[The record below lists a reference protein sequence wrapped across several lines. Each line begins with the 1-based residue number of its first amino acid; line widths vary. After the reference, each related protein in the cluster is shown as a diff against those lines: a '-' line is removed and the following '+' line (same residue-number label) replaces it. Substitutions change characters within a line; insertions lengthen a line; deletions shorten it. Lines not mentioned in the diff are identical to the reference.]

1 MTQPETIKVI
11 LHKLRRVR
19 MDFRTAVFL
28 MCILVS
34 ASFITQ
40 SKAVMGP
47 SIKPGKRYSKFS
59 PEADEGN
66 FNQVQCF
73 MFVTLRNMSF
83 IQASSLLSNA
93 VDVVTLSF
101 CLFCFFYFTELI
113 WRRTDYS
120 RFMRGCEGRLWRRKK
135 KVMKTP
141 HNKFRASLRQVIII
155 KTICKV
161 SENIVDHG
169 L

>member
-40 SKAVMGP
+40 SKAIMGP
-47 SIKPGKRYSKFS
+47 SIKSGKRYSKFS

-73 MFVTLRNMSF
+73 MFVTLRNMSS
-83 IQASSLLSNA
+83 IQASSSLSNA

-101 CLFCFFYFTELI
+101 CFVLFFLFY
-113 WRRTDYS
+113 RTHLTKDGLFEIYAWL
-120 RFMRGCEGRLWRRKK
+120 RGTSVKEEKESDEN
-135 KVMKTP
+135 T
-141 HNKFRASLRQVIII
+141 SQQV
-155 KTICKV
+155 
-161 SENIVDHG
+161 
-169 L
+169 

>member
-19 MDFRTAVFL
+19 MDSRAAVFL

-40 SKAVMGP
+40 SKAVISP
-47 SIKPGKRYSKFS
+47 SIKSGKRYSKFS

-73 MFVTLRNMSF
+73 MFVTLRNMSS
-83 IQASSLLSNA
+83 IQASSSLSNA
-93 VDVVTLSF
+93 VDVITLSF
-101 CLFCFFYFTELI
+101 CFVLFFLFY
-113 WRRTDYS
+113 RTHLTKDGLFEIYAWL
-120 RFMRGCEGRLWRRKK
+120 RGTSVKEEKESDEN
-135 KVMKTP
+135 T
-141 HNKFRASLRQVIII
+141 SQQV
-155 KTICKV
+155 
-161 SENIVDHG
+161 
-169 L
+169 

>member
-19 MDFRTAVFL
+19 MDFRAAVFL

-34 ASFITQ
+34 ASFIAQ
-40 SKAVMGP
+40 SKAVISP
-47 SIKPGKRYSKFS
+47 SIKSGKRYSKFS

-73 MFVTLRNMSF
+73 MFVTLRNMSS
-83 IQASSLLSNA
+83 IQTSSSLSNA

-101 CLFCFFYFTELI
+101 CFVLFFFLFY
-113 WRRTDYS
+113 RTHLTKDGLFEIYAWL
-120 RFMRGCEGRLWRRKK
+120 RGTSVKEEKESDEN
-135 KVMKTP
+135 T
-141 HNKFRASLRQVIII
+141 SQQV
-155 KTICKV
+155 
-161 SENIVDHG
+161 
-169 L
+169 

>member
-19 MDFRTAVFL
+19 MDSRAAVFL

-40 SKAVMGP
+40 SKAVISP
-47 SIKPGKRYSKFS
+47 SIKSGKRYSKFS

-73 MFVTLRNMSF
+73 MFVTLRNMSS
-83 IQASSLLSNA
+83 IQTSSSLSNA

-101 CLFCFFYFTELI
+101 CFVLFFFLFY
-113 WRRTDYS
+113 RTHLTKDGLFEIYAWL
-120 RFMRGCEGRLWRRKK
+120 RGTSVKEEKESDEN
-135 KVMKTP
+135 T
-141 HNKFRASLRQVIII
+141 SQQV
-155 KTICKV
+155 
-161 SENIVDHG
+161 
-169 L
+169 

>member
-19 MDFRTAVFL
+19 MDFRAAVFL

-40 SKAVMGP
+40 SKAVISP
-47 SIKPGKRYSKFS
+47 SINSGKRYSKFS

-66 FNQVQCF
+66 FNQVQCL
-73 MFVTLRNMSF
+73 MFVTLRNMSS
-83 IQASSLLSNA
+83 IQASSSLSNA

-101 CLFCFFYFTELI
+101 CFVLFFYFTELA

-161 SENIVDHG
+161 S
-169 L
+169 

>member
-1 MTQPETIKVI
+1 MTQPETSKVI

-47 SIKPGKRYSKFS
+47 SIKSGKRYSKFS

-73 MFVTLRNMSF
+73 MLVTLRNMSS
-83 IQASSLLSNA
+83 IQASSSLSNA

-101 CLFCFFYFTELI
+101 CFVLFFLFY
-113 WRRTDYS
+113 RTHLTKDGLFEIYAWL
-120 RFMRGCEGRLWRRKK
+120 RGTSVKEEKESDEN
-135 KVMKTP
+135 T
-141 HNKFRASLRQVIII
+141 SQQV
-155 KTICKV
+155 
-161 SENIVDHG
+161 
-169 L
+169 

>member
-1 MTQPETIKVI
+1 
-11 LHKLRRVR
+11 
-19 MDFRTAVFL
+19 MDFRAAVFL

-40 SKAVMGP
+40 SKAVFGP
-47 SIKPGKRYSKFS
+47 APPANGKRYSKFS

>member
-40 SKAVMGP
+40 SEAVMGP
-47 SIKPGKRYSKFS
+47 SKNSGKRYSKFS

-66 FNQVQCF
+66 FNQVQCL
-73 MFVTLRNMSF
+73 MFVTLRNMSS

-101 CLFCFFYFTELI
+101 CFVLFFYFTELI
-113 WRRTDYS
+113 
-120 RFMRGCEGRLWRRKK
+120 
-135 KVMKTP
+135 
-141 HNKFRASLRQVIII
+141 
-155 KTICKV
+155 
-161 SENIVDHG
+161 
-169 L
+169 

>member
-1 MTQPETIKVI
+1 MTQPETSKVI

-47 SIKPGKRYSKFS
+47 STNSGKRYSKFS

-66 FNQVQCF
+66 FNQVQCL
-73 MFVTLRNMSF
+73 MFVTLRNMSS

-101 CLFCFFYFTELI
+101 CFVLFFYFTELI
-113 WRRTDYS
+113 
-120 RFMRGCEGRLWRRKK
+120 
-135 KVMKTP
+135 
-141 HNKFRASLRQVIII
+141 
-155 KTICKV
+155 
-161 SENIVDHG
+161 
-169 L
+169 

>member
-19 MDFRTAVFL
+19 MDFRAAVLL

-40 SKAVMGP
+40 SKAVIGP
-47 SIKPGKRYSKFS
+47 SNNSGKRYSKFS

-66 FNQVQCF
+66 FNQVQCL
-73 MFVTLRNMSF
+73 MFVTLRNMSS
-83 IQASSLLSNA
+83 IQASSSLSNA

-101 CLFCFFYFTELI
+101 CFVLFFLFY
-113 WRRTDYS
+113 RTHLTKDGLFEIYAWL
-120 RFMRGCEGRLWRRKK
+120 RGTSVKEEKESDEN
-135 KVMKTP
+135 T
-141 HNKFRASLRQVIII
+141 SQQV
-155 KTICKV
+155 
-161 SENIVDHG
+161 
-169 L
+169 

>member
-19 MDFRTAVFL
+19 MDFRAAVLL

-40 SKAVMGP
+40 SKAVIGP
-47 SIKPGKRYSKFS
+47 SNNSGKRYSKFS

-66 FNQVQCF
+66 FNQVQCL
-73 MFVTLRNMSF
+73 MFVTLRNMSS
-83 IQASSLLSNA
+83 IQASSSLSNA

-101 CLFCFFYFTELI
+101 CFVLFFLFY
-113 WRRTDYS
+113 RTHLTKDGLCEIYAWL
-120 RFMRGCEGRLWRRKK
+120 RGTSVKEEKESDEN
-135 KVMKTP
+135 T
-141 HNKFRASLRQVIII
+141 SQQV
-155 KTICKV
+155 
-161 SENIVDHG
+161 
-169 L
+169 

>member
-47 SIKPGKRYSKFS
+47 STNSGKRYSKFS

-73 MFVTLRNMSF
+73 MFVTLRNMSS
-83 IQASSLLSNA
+83 IQASSSLSNA

-101 CLFCFFYFTELI
+101 CFVLFFLFY
-113 WRRTDYS
+113 RTHLTKDGLFEIYAWL
-120 RFMRGCEGRLWRRKK
+120 RGTSVKEEKESDEN
-135 KVMKTP
+135 T
-141 HNKFRASLRQVIII
+141 SQQV
-155 KTICKV
+155 
-161 SENIVDHG
+161 
-169 L
+169 

>member
-40 SKAVMGP
+40 SKAIMGP
-47 SIKPGKRYSKFS
+47 SIKSGKRYSKFS

-83 IQASSLLSNA
+83 IQASSSLSNA

-101 CLFCFFYFTELI
+101 CFVLFFLFY
-113 WRRTDYS
+113 RTHLTKDGLFEIYAWL
-120 RFMRGCEGRLWRRKK
+120 RGTSVKEEKESDEN
-135 KVMKTP
+135 T
-141 HNKFRASLRQVIII
+141 SQQV
-155 KTICKV
+155 
-161 SENIVDHG
+161 
-169 L
+169 

>member
-19 MDFRTAVFL
+19 MDFRAAVLL

-40 SKAVMGP
+40 SKAVIGP
-47 SIKPGKRYSKFS
+47 SNNSGKRYSKFS

-66 FNQVQCF
+66 FNQVQCL
-73 MFVTLRNMSF
+73 MFVTLRNMSS
-83 IQASSLLSNA
+83 IQTSSSLSNA

-101 CLFCFFYFTELI
+101 CFVLFFFLFY
-113 WRRTDYS
+113 RTHLTKDGLFEIYAWL
-120 RFMRGCEGRLWRRKK
+120 RGTSVKEEKESDEN
-135 KVMKTP
+135 T
-141 HNKFRASLRQVIII
+141 SQQV
-155 KTICKV
+155 
-161 SENIVDHG
+161 
-169 L
+169 

>member
-19 MDFRTAVFL
+19 MDSRAAVFL

-40 SKAVMGP
+40 SKAVISP
-47 SIKPGKRYSKFS
+47 SIKSGKRYSKFS

-73 MFVTLRNMSF
+73 MFVTLRNMSS
-83 IQASSLLSNA
+83 IQASSSLSNA
-93 VDVVTLSF
+93 VDVITLSF
-101 CLFCFFYFTELI
+101 CFVLFFLFY
-113 WRRTDYS
+113 RTHLTKDGLFEIYAWL
-120 RFMRGCEGRLWRRKK
+120 RGTSVKEEKSDEN
-135 KVMKTP
+135 T
-141 HNKFRASLRQVIII
+141 SQQV
-155 KTICKV
+155 
-161 SENIVDHG
+161 
-169 L
+169 

>member
-47 SIKPGKRYSKFS
+47 SINSGKRYSKFS

-73 MFVTLRNMSF
+73 MFVTLRNMSS
-83 IQASSLLSNA
+83 IQASLSLFNA

-101 CLFCFFYFTELI
+101 CFVLFFLFY
-113 WRRTDYS
+113 RTHLTKDGLFEIYAWL
-120 RFMRGCEGRLWRRKK
+120 RG
-135 KVMKTP
+135 
-141 HNKFRASLRQVIII
+141 ASVKEEKESDENTSQQV
-155 KTICKV
+155 
-161 SENIVDHG
+161 
-169 L
+169 